1 MIFSSLPIPFR
12 DIVFGQ
18 VALVVCCL
26 VYLAWWGVA
35 FRPGGGSGGWLG
47 YALLAGTI
55 VLAGVVAG
63 ILLRH
68 GAARA
73 RRARDGIRDV
83 AARAV
88 TVRATMAALH
98 GGFAGRMASD

>member
-1 MIFSSLPIPFR
+1 MALFSLPLSLR
-12 DIVFGQ
+12 DIVLGQ
-18 VALVVCCL
+18 SLLVACCL
-26 VYLAWWGVA
+26 VYLAWWCVA
-35 FRPGGGSGGWLG
+35 FRPGVAAGGWLG
-47 YALLAGTI
+47 YALLAGTM

-63 ILLRH
+63 VLLRH

-88 TVRATMAALH
+88 TVRATMVALH

>member
-1 MIFSSLPIPFR
+1 MALFSMPLSLR
-12 DIVFGQ
+12 DIAFGQ
-18 VALVVCCL
+18 ITLVACCF
-26 VYLAWWGVA
+26 VYLAWWCVA
-35 FRPGGGSGGWLG
+35 FRPGVAAGGWLG
-47 YALLAGTI
+47 YALLAGTM

-73 RRARDGIRDV
+73 RRARDGIRDA

-88 TVRATMAALH
+88 TVRATMVALH